1 MFFMSQD
8 LSGALFT
15 QYTPILDEAYK
26 AVALTAKLDTADDLI
41 QYTPG
46 AHSVVIQKMS
56 MQGLADYSRTTGYV
70 GGDLTMTN
78 ETVDFNYERGR
89 MFSVDSLDNV
99 ETAGVAYGR
108 MAGEFLRSY
117 VVPEIDAVRFAK
129 YASLA
134 GTHPTD
140 ATISAAGWYA
150 LVSAAYTAM
159 TEAEVPESDRHLFIT
174 ATGYA
179 DIMNKSLTDSKIF
192 FDKFASVTVV
202 PQGRFYEAVTL
213 TANGAGGYT
222 RTTGANNIN
231 FLVVHK
237 PAVIQVVK
245 HQNAKVITP
254 EQNQDA
260 DAWKFGYRICGLNDA
275 YDNKT
280 KGIYLH
286 TSQVTS

>member
-1 MFFMSQD
+1 MSQD

-15 QYTPILDEAYK
+15 KYTPILDEAYK
-26 AVALTAKLDTADDLI
+26 AISLTSKLDTSDELLG
-41 QYTPG
+41 YTPG
-46 AHSVVIQKMS
+46 AHSIVIQKMS
-56 MQGLADYSRTTGYV
+56 MQGLADYSRTSGYV

-78 ETVDFNYERGR
+78 ETVAFNYERGR
-89 MFSVDSLDNV
+89 MFSVDSMDNE

-117 VVPEIDAVRFAK
+117 VVPEIDAVRFAT
-129 YASLA
+129 YASKA

-150 LVSAAYTAM
+150 LVSAAWTAM

-174 ATGYA
+174 AVGYA
-179 DIMNKSLTDSKIF
+179 DIMNKSVTDSKVF
-192 FDKFASVTVV
+192 FDSFASVTIV

-213 TANGAGGYT
+213 AEGGAGGYA

-231 FLVVHK
+231 FLIIHK

-245 HQNAKVITP
+245 HQDAKIITP
-254 EQNQDA
+254 QANQDA
-260 DAWKFGYRICGLNDA
+260 DAWKFGYRVYGLNDA
-275 YDNKT
+275 YDNKVN
-280 KGIYLH
+280 GIYLH
-286 TSQVTS
+286 TSLVTS